1 MNDRAVVRRRM
12 LAQRL
17 WGPPLDT
24 PEAVVRWLGAMQAQE
39 FQVAK
44 WSVGQRADGLTDD
57 DVQRAYADGRI
68 LRTHVLRPTWH
79 FVAAEDIR
87 WLLRLTGPRVH
98 ARSAPVYR
106 RLELDAATFSK
117 TERILSRELAGGRH
131 RTRRELADAFQAA
144 GIEASGS
151 RLAYIV
157 MHAELDAIV
166 CSGAPRGKQHTYALV
181 DERAPG
187 KDSLNADEALPE
199 LTRRYFTSRGP
210 ATVQDFVRWSSLT
223 TAQARA
229 GLDSAAAEL
238 GHETI
243 DGRTYW
249 FAGSPIDGRARWTGI
264 DLVQGYDEVVM
275 GYSESRDL
283 LLAEVDLSSPW
294 VGPSLLHAIL
304 LGGRLVGHWKPVA
317 SSGSIRIE
325 TVAYRPLSA
334 TEERALDT
342 AIGRFGRFV
351 GSPVTRLP

>member
-1 MNDRAVVRRRM
+1 M

-17 WGPPLDT
+17 WGEPLDT

-44 WSVGQRADGLTDD
+44 WSIAQRADGLTDD
-57 DVQRAYADGRI
+57 DVQRAYADGQV

-87 WLLRLTGPRVH
+87 WLLWLTGPRVH

-117 TERILSRELAGGRH
+117 AERILTRELTGGRH
-131 RTRRELADAFQAA
+131 RTRSELADAFEAA

-157 MHAELDAIV
+157 MHAELEAIV

-187 KDSLNADEALPE
+187 GGVLDDDEALGD

-223 TAQARA
+223 TGQARA
-229 GLDSAAAEL
+229 GLEMAASDL
-238 GHETI
+238 DRQI
-243 DGRTYW
+243 VDGRTYW
-249 FAGSPIDGRARWTGI
+249 FGGSPIDGRARWTRI
-264 DLVQGYDEVVM
+264 DLVQGYDETIM
-275 GYSESRDL
+275 GYSESRDV
-283 LLAEVDLSSPW
+283 LLALVELAQPW
-294 VGPSLLHAIL
+294 IGPSLLHAIL
-304 LGGRLVGHWKPVA
+304 LGGRLIGHWRPRA
-317 SSGSIRIE
+317 AGGSTEIE
-325 TVAYRPLSA
+325 TSLYRPLSA
-334 TEERALDT
+334 AEERALDA
-342 AIGRFGRFV
+342 AIHRYGRFLGR
-351 GSPVTRLP
+351 PVRRLT

>member
-1 MNDRAVVRRRM
+1 M
-12 LAQRL
+12 LAQGL
-17 WGPPLDT
+17 WGSALKT
-24 PEAVVRWLGAMQAQE
+24 PEAVVRWLGAVQAQE
-39 FQVAK
+39 YPIAN
-44 WSVGQRADGLTDD
+44 WSVGQRAAGVTDD

-79 FVAAEDIR
+79 FVGAEDIR
-87 WLLRLTGPRVH
+87 WLLRLTAPRVH
-98 ARSAPVYR
+98 ARSAPVCH
-106 RLELDAATFSK
+106 RLELDAATFLK
-117 TERILSRELAGGRH
+117 TERILTRQLAGGRH

-151 RLAYIV
+151 RLAHIV
-157 MHAELDAIV
+157 MHAELEAIV

-181 DERAPG
+181 DERAP
-187 KDSLNADEALPE
+187 EAETLDDDKALRE

-210 ATVQDFVRWSSLT
+210 ATVRDFVRWSSLT
-223 TAQARA
+223 TRQARA
-229 GLDSAAAEL
+229 GLDMAASDLAR
-238 GHETI
+238 GTI

-249 FAGSPIDGRARWTGI
+249 FAASPIDGRARWTRI

-317 SSGSIRIE
+317 SSGSMRIE
-325 TVAYRPLSA
+325 TMAYRPLSA
-334 TEERALDT
+334 AEERSLDT
-342 AIGRFGRFV
+342 AIGRFSRFV
-351 GSPVTRLP
+351 GSPATRLP

>member
-1 MNDRAVVRRRM
+1 VNDRVLVRRRM

-117 TERILSRELAGGRH
+117 VERILSRELAGGRH
-131 RTRRELADAFQAA
+131 RTRRELAAAFQAA
-144 GIEASGS
+144 RIEATGS

-157 MHAELDAIV
+157 MHAELEAIV

-187 KDSLNADEALPE
+187 KDPLNADEALAE
-199 LTRRYFTSRGP
+199 LARRYFTSRGP
-210 ATVQDFVRWSSLT
+210 ATVQDFVRWSGLT
-223 TAQARA
+223 IAQARA
-229 GLDSAAAEL
+229 GLGMAAPEL
-238 GHETI
+238 DRQTV
-243 DGRTYW
+243 DDRTYW
-249 FAGSPIDGRARWTGI
+249 FGASSIDGRARWTRI
-264 DLVQGYDEVVM
+264 DLVQGYDEVIM
-275 GYSESRDL
+275 GYTESRDV
-283 LLAEVDLSSPW
+283 LLALVGVAQPW
-294 VGPSLLHAIL
+294 IGPSLLHAIL
-304 LGGRLVGHWKPVA
+304 LGGRLIGHWRPRT
-317 SSGSIRIE
+317 SRGSADIE
-325 TVAYRPLSA
+325 TSLYRSMSPA
-334 TEERALDT
+334 EERALDA
-342 AIGRFGRFV
+342 AIGRYGRFLA
-351 GSPVTRLP
+351 SPVRRLL